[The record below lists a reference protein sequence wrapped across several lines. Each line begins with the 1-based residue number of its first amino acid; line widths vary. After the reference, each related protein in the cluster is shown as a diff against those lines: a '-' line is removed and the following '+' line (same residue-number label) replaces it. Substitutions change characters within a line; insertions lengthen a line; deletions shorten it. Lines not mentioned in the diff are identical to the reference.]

1 MSPQQR
7 TVLAEK
13 ISTLIETSLG
23 KGSRIVNFNPI
34 YDLIDQ
40 YSPKSADFY
49 VSGHIPFR
57 TGSGKDFKAKDLT
70 DAISQFIIWSYDQN
84 PEISK
89 EEAIS
94 AFGRAIHIT
103 SAIEKGNE
111 PVVHISG
118 SEPVSTQAKDY
129 DRSDL
134 AYRA

>member
-23 KGSRIVNFNPI
+23 KGARIVNFNPI

-40 YSPKSADFY
+40 YSPKFADFY

-57 TGSGKDFKAKDLT
+57 TGSGKDFKAKGLT

-94 AFGRAIHIT
+94 AFGRAIHIS
-103 SAIEKGNE
+103 SAIEKGSE
-111 PVVHISG
+111 PIVHISG
-118 SEPVSTQAKDY
+118 SEPVSTQAKNY
-129 DRSDL
+129 DSSDL
-134 AYRA
+134 AYKA